1 MYQVQQL
8 VCQSCRFRVKPCT
21 NIDFPI
27 ITNKIYIMFYT
38 PDRLYLILK
47 PKHCVTSTLV
57 FNRIVQ
63 SDISYSEPLIQ
74 NILILR
80 QYELTN

>member
-1 MYQVQQL
+1 
-8 VCQSCRFRVKPCT
+8 
-21 NIDFPI
+21 
-27 ITNKIYIMFYT
+27 MFYT